1 VVGLV
6 IVSHS
11 AALADGVVELAREM
25 GAGEVPIEAAGGIED
40 GALGTDAARVYEA
53 VERVRSPE
61 GVLVLMDLGSA
72 LMSAEMAAEMAGPEG
87 GPILLSEAPL
97 VEGAVAAAARAR
109 GGGSLDEV
117 AREARGALA
126 MKSTQL
132 GGDEPEQA
140 PDRPSPEGDDV
151 KELRLVVNNRLGLHA
166 RPAARF
172 VGALAGTEARVEV
185 FNESRGR
192 GPADGRSLTGLA
204 TLAVRQGDEI
214 VVTASGG
221 GAADALAALEALA
234 SANFGDA
241 EGRDAEGG
249 EAEEGDA
256 PAAPRGVEA
265 SAAAPRADTPAAA
278 EAASAPRPGTCLRGV
293 AASAGIAIGPARPLR
308 PGEPPVEEGP
318 GGTPAEERARLEAA
332 RAAVRDDLEETRA
345 AVTARAGAA
354 EADIFTAHA
363 LLLDD
368 AAIVEPAL
376 RLIDEGE
383 PAGRAWRAAARE
395 AAAAFRALDDPYLRE
410 RAVDVE
416 DVSGRVLARL
426 AGVPP
431 GAVLDAPGI
440 VVADEL
446 TPREAAGLDPADA
459 WAIATA
465 RGGATAHAAILAR
478 ALGIP
483 AVVGLGGSLLAIAE
497 ETPLIVDGEAGVIHV
512 DPDPQALAEYETR
525 RAAAEAER
533 RAALALAAEP
543 GALRDGRRVEVFANV
558 GSPAEAR
565 LALDNGAEGIGLLRT
580 EFLFLDRAE
589 PPGEE
594 EQADVLREIAGA
606 LDGRPVVVRTLD
618 TGADKPLPFLRQDP
632 EANPFLGR
640 RGIRLSL
647 SSPDLMRT
655 QLRAILRVAA
665 EHPLKVMFPMVAT
678 LEELRAARA
687 LLDEARAELG
697 GRTEL
702 EVGVMVEVPALA
714 LEAARFAP
722 EVDFFSIGTNDLA
735 QYVMAADRGNAAMAD
750 LLNGSLAPVLALT
763 AAVTAAAAAH
773 GRWVGVCGELAGD
786 PGAAVLLAGL
796 GVRELSMAG
805 SRIPAVKAALREVD
819 WAAAQSAARGALPP
833 LPEAVLPGP
842 LPPGAR

>member
-1 VVGLV
+1 MVGLV

-25 GAGEVPIEAAGGIED
+25 GGGDVQIEAAGGIED
-40 GALGTDAARVYEA
+40 GALGTDAARVYDA
-53 VERVRSPE
+53 VERVRSPD

-72 LMSAEMAAEMAGPEG
+72 LMSAEMAAEMADPEG

-109 GGGSLDEV
+109 GGGSLEEV

-126 MKSTQL
+126 VKSTQL
-132 GGDEPEQA
+132 GGEEPEKAPERPAQA
-140 PDRPSPEGDDV
+140 GEEV
-151 KELRLVVNNRLGLHA
+151 EELRVVVNNRLGLHA

-172 VGALAGTEARVEV
+172 VGALAGIDASVEV
-185 FNESRGR
+185 VNESRGR

-204 TLAVRQGDEI
+204 TLAVGQGDEI
-214 VVTASGG
+214 VVTASGE
-221 GAADALAALEALA
+221 GAVDALAALRELA
-234 SANFGDA
+234 SENFGDA
-241 EGRDAEGG
+241 AEG
-249 EAEEGDA
+249 EEPAGDA
-256 PAAPRGVEA
+256 RRADR
-265 SAAAPRADTPAAA
+265 SAAAARADSVAAA
-278 EAASAPRPGTCLRGV
+278 ETTSPPRPGTRLRGV
-293 AASAGIAIGPARPLR
+293 AASSGIAIGPARPLR
-308 PGEPPVEEGP
+308 PQEPPVEEGP
-318 GGTPAEERARLEAA
+318 GGTPAEERTRLDAALAAA
-332 RAAVRDDLEETRA
+332 RADLEKTRA
-345 AVTARAGAA
+345 TVAARAGDA
-354 EADIFTAHA
+354 EAEIFTAHA

-376 RLIDEGE
+376 RRIDEGE
-383 PAGRAWRAAARE
+383 PAGRAWQAASHE
-395 AAAAFRALDDPYLRE
+395 AASAFRALEDPYLRE

-416 DVSGRVLARL
+416 DVSARVLARL
-426 AGVPP
+426 AGVPV

-465 RGGATAHAAILAR
+465 RGGDTAHAAILAR

-497 ETPLIVDGEAGVIHV
+497 DTPLVVDGDAGVIHV
-512 DPDPQALAEYETR
+512 DPGPETIAEHER
-525 RAAAEAER
+525 RREAAEGER
-533 RAALALAAEP
+533 RAALALAGEP
-543 GALRDGRRVEVFANV
+543 GALRDGRRVEIFANV
-558 GSPAEAR
+558 GSLAEAR

-580 EFLFLDRAE
+580 EFLFLDRTD
-589 PPGEE
+589 PPSEE

-606 LDGRPVVVRTLD
+606 LEGRPVVVRTLD
-618 TGADKPLPFLRQDP
+618 TGADKPLPFLRQDAEP
-632 EANPFLGR
+632 NPFLGR

-647 SSPDLMRT
+647 SSPDLLRT

-678 LEELRAARA
+678 LDELRAARA
-687 LLDEARAELG
+687 LLDEARADLGSRAELD
-697 GRTEL
+697 
-702 EVGVMVEVPALA
+702 VGVMVEVPALA
-714 LEAARFAP
+714 LQAARFAP

-735 QYVMAADRGNAAMAD
+735 QYVMAADRGNAAMAG
-750 LLNGSLAPVLALT
+750 LLSGSLAPVLALA

-786 PGAAVLLAGL
+786 PRAAVLLAGL

-805 SRIPAVKAALREVD
+805 SRIPAVKAALRETD
-819 WAAAQSAARGALPP
+819 SAEAESAARAALP
-833 LPEAVLPGP
+833 
-842 LPPGAR
+842 R

>member
-11 AALADGVVELAREM
+11 AALAEGVVELAREM

-40 GALGTDAARVYEA
+40 GALGTDAARVMEA
-53 VERVRSPE
+53 VERVRSPD

-72 LMSAEMAAEMAGPEG
+72 LMSAEMAAEMSGPEG

-132 GGDEPEQA
+132 GGDEPGGA
-140 PDRPSPEGDDV
+140 PDGSVSDGDDV
-151 KELRLVVNNRLGLHA
+151 HELRLRVNARLGLHA

-172 VGALAGTEARVEV
+172 VGALAGTEALVEV
-185 FNESRGR
+185 VNESRGR

-214 VVTASGG
+214 LVRASGG
-221 GAADALAALEALA
+221 GAANALAALDALA
-234 SANFGDA
+234 SENFGDA
-241 EGRDAEGG
+241 DEDDVPADDVAAPR
-249 EAEEGDA
+249 
-256 PAAPRGVEA
+256 PAAPLAAGQPA
-265 SAAAPRADTPAAA
+265 SP
-278 EAASAPRPGTCLRGV
+278 PRPGARLSGV
-293 AASAGIAIGPARPLR
+293 PASAGIAIGPARPLR
-308 PGEPPVEEGP
+308 PREPPVEDGP

-332 RAAVRDDLEETRA
+332 RAAVRDDLEEARV

-354 EADIFTAHA
+354 EADIFAAHA

-368 AAIVEPAL
+368 AAIVDPAM
-376 RLIDEGE
+376 RRIDEGE
-383 PAGRAWRAAARE
+383 PAGRAWRAASRE
-395 AAAAFRALDDPYLRE
+395 AATAFRELDDPYLRE

-416 DVSGRVLARL
+416 DVSSRVLARL
-426 AGVPP
+426 AGVSP
-431 GAVLDAPGI
+431 GSVLEAPGI

-497 ETPLIVDGEAGVIHV
+497 GTPLVVDGEAGVIHV
-512 DPDPQALAEYETR
+512 DPDPAATAEHERR
-525 RAAAEAER
+525 RAAAEADR

-543 GALRDGRRVEVFANV
+543 GALSDGRRVEVFANV
-558 GSPAEAR
+558 GNPAEAR
-565 LALDNGAEGIGLLRT
+565 RAVDQGAEGIGLLRT
-580 EFLFLDRAE
+580 EFLFLDRAAA
-589 PPGEE
+589 PGEE
-594 EQADVLREIAGA
+594 EQAEVLREIAQA

-647 SSPDLMRT
+647 SSPDLLRT

-678 LEELRAARA
+678 LEELRQARA
-687 LLDEARAELG
+687 LLDAARADLASQA
-697 GRTEL
+697 EL

-714 LEAARFAP
+714 LEAPRFAP

-750 LLNGSLAPVLALT
+750 LLGGSLAPVLALV
-763 AAVTAAAAAH
+763 AAVTAAADAQ

-786 PGAAVLLAGL
+786 PDAAVLLAGL

-805 SRIPAVKAALREVD
+805 GRIPAVKAALREVD
-819 WAAAQSAARGALPP
+819 WAAAQTAARGALPT
-833 LPEAVLPGP
+833 LPETVAPGSIRA
-842 LPPGAR
+842 GAR

>member
-1 VVGLV
+1 MVGLV

-11 AALADGVVELAREM
+11 AALADGVAELAREM
-25 GAGEVPIEAAGGIED
+25 GAGEVQVEAAGGMED
-40 GALGTDAARVYEA
+40 GAIGTDAARVQEA
-53 VERVRSPE
+53 VERVRSPD

-72 LMSAEMAAEMAGPEG
+72 LMSAEMAAEMAGPDG
-87 GPILLSEAPL
+87 GRILLSEAPL

-126 MKSTQL
+126 VKSTQL
-132 GGDEPEQA
+132 GGDEPEA
-140 PDRPSPEGDDV
+140 ASDRPGHEGDDV
-151 KELRLVVNNRLGLHA
+151 LELRLPVNNRLGLHA

-172 VGALAGTEARVEV
+172 VGALAGIDAHVEV
-185 FNESRGR
+185 ANASRGR

-204 TLAVRQGDEI
+204 TLAVGQGDEI

-221 GAADALAALEALA
+221 GAAEALAAIRALA
-234 SANFGDA
+234 SQNFGDA
-241 EGRDAEGG
+241 DEGDAQ
-249 EAEEGDA
+249 EGDA
-256 PAAPRGVEA
+256 PAAPR
-265 SAAAPRADTPAAA
+265 ADSPAVA
-278 EAASAPRPGTCLRGV
+278 EAASPPRPGTCLRGV
-293 AASAGIAIGPARPLR
+293 AASAGIAIGPARQLR
-308 PGEPPVEEGP
+308 PAEPPVEDGP
-318 GGTPAEERARLEAA
+318 GGTPGEERARLEAA
-332 RAAVRDDLEETRA
+332 RAVVRDDLEETRA

-354 EADIFTAHA
+354 EAEIFEAHA

-368 AAIVEPAL
+368 AAIVDPAL
-376 RLIDEGE
+376 RSIDEGE
-383 PAGRAWRAAARE
+383 PAGRAWQAASRE
-395 AAAAFRALDDPYLRE
+395 AASAFRELDDPYLRE

-416 DVSGRVLARL
+416 DVSSRVLARL
-426 AGVPP
+426 AGVSP
-431 GAVLDAPGI
+431 GAVIEAPGI

-497 ETPLIVDGEAGVIHV
+497 DTPLVVDGDAGVIHV
-512 DPDPQALAEYETR
+512 DPGPETIAEHERR
-525 RAAAEAER
+525 RAAAEADR

-558 GSPAEAR
+558 GNLAEAR

-580 EFLFLDRAE
+580 EFLFLDRAD
-589 PPGEE
+589 PPSEE

-618 TGADKPLPFLRQDP
+618 TGADKPLPFLRQDAEP
-632 EANPFLGR
+632 NPFLGR

-647 SSPDLMRT
+647 SSPDLFLT
-655 QLRAILRVAA
+655 QLRAIVRVAA

-678 LEELRAARA
+678 LDELRAARG

-697 GRTEL
+697 SRAEL

-714 LEAARFAP
+714 LQAARFAP

-735 QYVMAADRGNAAMAD
+735 QYVMAADRGNAAMAG

-842 LPPGAR
+842 LQPGAR